1 MTLFLLS
8 TLLVGPLLLVNIILK
23 DHWGRPRPNAVDL
36 FGGDSPYVAVW
47 RITNYCDTNC
57 SFVSGETATAF
68 WLMALA
74 LVVPRASA
82 LPAAIVTAVYAAI
95 LSANRIAFGGHF
107 LSDVLIS
114 VGLTLLVVVIG
125 YRLFITHPPRMAGQR
140 TAGSRADPARPRTW
154 PAGTEQGGAALT
166 GMREPEPDLF
176 GEAESAVAEPH
187 SLAEA
192 RRLARICTRCDLYR
206 NATQTVFGEG
216 PVDARIMLVGEQPG
230 DQEDLQGRP
239 FVGPAGQ
246 VLDRGLADAGLDRA
260 ALYITNGVKHFK
272 NEPRGKRRLHKRP
285 DIAEIDICRWWLDL
299 ERKFVRPAVI
309 VALGAT
315 GLRSVTGRSLTIAS
329 TRGKPTPLH
338 DGATLIVTVHPSYL
352 LRLPDRDAAEREYHR
367 FVADLRLAAES

>member
-1 MTLFLLS
+1 
-8 TLLVGPLLLVNIILK
+8 
-23 DHWGRPRPNAVDL
+23 
-36 FGGDSPYVAVW
+36 
-47 RITNYCDTNC
+47 
-57 SFVSGETATAF
+57 
-68 WLMALA
+68 
-74 LVVPRASA
+74 
-82 LPAAIVTAVYAAI
+82 
-95 LSANRIAFGGHF
+95 
-107 LSDVLIS
+107 
-114 VGLTLLVVVIG
+114 
-125 YRLFITHPPRMAGQR
+125 
-140 TAGSRADPARPRTW
+140 
-154 PAGTEQGGAALT
+154 
-166 GMREPEPDLF
+166 MREPEPDLF

-206 NATQTVFGEG
+206 NATQTVFGKG
-216 PVDARIMLVGEQPG
+216 PEDARIMLVGEQPG

-315 GLRSVTGRSLTIAS
+315 GLRSITGRSLTIAS
-329 TRGKPTPLH
+329 ARGKPTPLH